1 MPKIWSRSLFR
12 CALKRFS
19 EKDISLS
26 VMNRCATNVL
36 FTLLA
41 ACVLVSSSCSD
52 KAEFPA
58 TPFIQFTK
66 FEQLKSVDGKDSVC
80 ILKLYFT
87 DGDGDMGL
95 GAADTLAP
103 FNKGSLYY
111 YNFFITYFEKQNG
124 VWTKVVLPP
133 PFPGADTLTN
143 NSRIPN
149 LTPTGQN
156 KSLEGEISMQLFTNN
171 PFSTFDTIRY
181 DVRICDRELNMS
193 NLVQTL
199 EIILDK

>member
-1 MPKIWSRSLFR
+1 MRLRS
-12 CALKRFS
+12 ALKRFA
-19 EKDISLS
+19 EKDVSLPI
-26 VMNRCATNVL
+26 MNRCYANVV
-36 FTLLA
+36 FPLLA
-41 ACVLVSSSCSD
+41 AVALLLGACSD
-52 KAEFPA
+52 KTEFSEV
-58 TPFIQFTK
+58 PFIRYTA
-66 FEQLKSVDGKDSVC
+66 FEQLKTISGKDS
-80 ILKLYFT
+80 IGMLKLYFT

-95 GAADTLAP
+95 NASDTLSP
-103 FNKGSLYY
+103 YNKGSLYY

-171 PFSTFDTIRY
+171 PFSPYDTIRY
-181 DVRICDRELNMS
+181 EVRICDRALNMS
-193 NLVQTL
+193 NLVQTP
-199 EIILDK
+199 EIVLVK

>member
-1 MPKIWSRSLFR
+1 
-12 CALKRFS
+12 
-19 EKDISLS
+19 
-26 VMNRCATNVL
+26 MNRCCTNVL
-36 FTLLA
+36 FPLFVACAVLLG
-41 ACVLVSSSCSD
+41 SCTE
-52 KAEFPA
+52 KTEFSEI
-58 TPFIQFTK
+58 PFIQFTK
-66 FEQLKSVDGKDSVC
+66 FEQLKNAAGKDSIG

-95 GAADTLAP
+95 SSADTLP
-103 FNKGSLYY
+103 PYNKGSLYY

-171 PFSTFDTIRY
+171 PFSPYDTIRY
-181 DVRICDRELNMS
+181 DVRICDRALNMS
-193 NLVQTL
+193 NLVQTS
-199 EIILDK
+199 EIILVK

>member
-1 MPKIWSRSLFR
+1 MLTACVAMFSS
-12 CALKRFS
+12 CAEKTEFS
-19 EKDISLS
+19 EI
-26 VMNRCATNVL
+26 
-36 FTLLA
+36 
-41 ACVLVSSSCSD
+41 
-52 KAEFPA
+52 
-58 TPFIQFTK
+58 PFIQFTT
-66 FEQLKSVDGKDSVC
+66 FEQLKTASGKDSIG

-95 GAADTLAP
+95 NSSDTLSP
-103 FNKGSLYY
+103 YNKGSQYY

-171 PFSTFDTIRY
+171 PFSPYDTIRY
-181 DVRICDRELNMS
+181 DVRICDRALNMS
-193 NLVQTL
+193 NLVQTP

>member
-1 MPKIWSRSLFR
+1 MRLRS
-12 CALKRFS
+12 ALKRFF
-19 EKDISLS
+19 EKDVSLP
-26 VMNRCATNVL
+26 VMNRCCANVV

-41 ACVLVSSSCSD
+41 ACAVLLSSC
-52 KAEFPA
+52 AEKTEFSEI
-58 TPFIQFTK
+58 PFIQFTA
-66 FEQLKSVDGKDSVC
+66 FEQLKTASGKDSIG

-95 GAADTLAP
+95 NASDTLAP
-103 FNKGSLYY
+103 YNKGSLYY

-156 KSLEGEISMQLFTNN
+156 KVLEGEISMQLFTNN
-171 PFSTFDTIRY
+171 PFSPYDTIRY

-193 NLVQTL
+193 NLVQTS
-199 EIILDK
+199 EIILVK

>member
-1 MPKIWSRSLFR
+1 MRLRS
-12 CALKRFS
+12 ALKRFA
-19 EKDISLS
+19 EKDVSLP
-26 VMNRCATNVL
+26 VMNRCHANVV
-36 FTLLA
+36 FPLLA
-41 ACVLVSSSCSD
+41 AVALVLAACAD
-52 KAEFPA
+52 KTEFSEV
-58 TPFIQFTK
+58 PFIRYNA
-66 FEQLKSVDGKDSVC
+66 FEQLKSSSGKDSLG

-95 GAADTLAP
+95 NASDTLAP
-103 FNKGSLYY
+103 YNKGSLYY

-171 PFSTFDTIRY
+171 PFSPYDTIRY
-181 DVRICDRELNMS
+181 DVRICDRALNMS
-193 NLVQTL
+193 NFVQTP
-199 EIILDK
+199 EIVLAK